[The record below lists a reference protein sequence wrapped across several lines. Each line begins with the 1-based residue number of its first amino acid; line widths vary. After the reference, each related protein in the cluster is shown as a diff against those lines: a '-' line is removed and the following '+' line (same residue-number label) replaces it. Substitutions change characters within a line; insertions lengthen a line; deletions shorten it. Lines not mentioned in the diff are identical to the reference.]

1 MMDIRVTKQIFVLSM
16 ISVVIL
22 SSAWLSGAE
31 AETFRDATGS
41 EVSLDYDPARIVPLA
56 PSLTEI
62 LFYLGLGEKVVGV
75 TTYSNYPSEAKE
87 KPGIGSY
94 MNLNVESII
103 SLSPDLAIGTKDGNS
118 REDVELL
125 KEAGIP
131 VYIVDPRDVREVI
144 QTIGE
149 IGDICGVPEKAH
161 KMAEGLTA
169 RLETVEALTSSSSE
183 RLSVFLQI
191 NLRPIMTVNKNT
203 FHNDIIRLAGGINMT
218 ADEAITYPRIS
229 IEEVIRKRPD
239 IIIISSME
247 RGGEF
252 EEARKEWMTW
262 TSIPAVKNNR
272 VYLFD
277 SDLLDRPSQRLIDG
291 LEAMAR
297 LIHPEIDWD

>member
-1 MMDIRVTKQIFVLSM
+1 MRFVKKTFFGSI
-16 ISVVIL
+16 ISALIL
-22 SSAWLSGAE
+22 SCTCVHTAGAADFKDSMGTE
-31 AETFRDATGS
+31 I
-41 EVSLDYDPARIVPLA
+41 SLEKDPVRIVSLA

-62 LFYLGLGEKVVGV
+62 LYYLGLGDRIVGV
-75 TTYSNYPSEAKE
+75 TTFSNYPPEAKG

-131 VYIVDPRDVREVI
+131 VYIVNPRNVREVI
-144 QTIGE
+144 DTIEE
-149 IGDICGVPEKAH
+149 IGDICGVREKARE
-161 KMAEGLTA
+161 MAGGLTA
-169 RLETVEALTSSSSE
+169 RLETVESLAASSE
-183 RLSVFLQI
+183 RPLVFLQI
-191 NLRPIMTVNKNT
+191 NLRPIMTVNRNT

-218 ADEAITYPRIS
+218 ADEAVTYPRIS

-297 LIHPEIDWD
+297 LIHPEIDWGQ

>member
-1 MMDIRVTKQIFVLSM
+1 MRFFKKIFLAVMMPVVTL
-16 ISVVIL
+16 L
-22 SSAWLSGAE
+22 LAWPYNVGAATFIDAIGAE
-31 AETFRDATGS
+31 
-41 EVSLDYDPARIVPLA
+41 VNLDNNPVRIVPLA

-62 LFYLGLGEKVVGV
+62 LYYLGLGDRVVGV
-75 TTYSNYPSEAKE
+75 TTYSNYPPDARE

-131 VYIVDPRDVREVI
+131 LYVVNPRNVMEVI
-144 QTIGE
+144 ETIEE
-149 IGDICGVPEKAH
+149 IGDVCGVTGKAL
-161 KMAEGLTA
+161 KLTEGLTA
-169 RLETVEALTSSSSE
+169 RLKRVEALTASSQ
-183 RLSVFLQI
+183 RPVVFLQI
-191 NLRPIMTVNKNT
+191 NLRPVMTVNKNT

-218 ADEAITYPRIS
+218 ADESVTYPRLG
-229 IEEVIRKRPD
+229 IEEVIRRGPD

-252 EEARKEWMTW
+252 EEAKKEWMTW
-262 TSIPAVKNNR
+262 TSVPAVKNNR
-272 VYLFD
+272 IYLFE

-297 LIHPEIDWD
+297 LIHPEIEWDKRLK